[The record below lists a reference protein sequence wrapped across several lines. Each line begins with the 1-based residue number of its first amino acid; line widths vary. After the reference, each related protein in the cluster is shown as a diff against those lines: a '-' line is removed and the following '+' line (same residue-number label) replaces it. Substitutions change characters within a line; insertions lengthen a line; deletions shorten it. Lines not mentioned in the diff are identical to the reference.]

1 MELSTIALHLIAAK
15 YFQIA
20 AMVMFAYDY
29 MLTLGEEVELIWMRP
44 LSFAT
49 MLFFLIRYVSL
60 MQSIVLAVSLNDP
73 DWKGKVGETRIF
85 FELTTDIFLVV
96 CTRYAVSEAIFSV
109 SLIALGQLIM
119 ILRVVAIYRGSK
131 KILVFLLFLWT
142 SQLILSVMGLRT
154 GFTLPLP
161 RGFVGCSFTGTDAMF
176 SSMWIA
182 PAITDSFVFLL
193 TVYRTKQNIGHLLAS
208 VRRGSGSFTDRAISI
223 LLRDGALYYFVIF
236 LANVMNALFFFLAD
250 PGIKPIAAPFNQL
263 LLCTVVSRLV
273 LNLRS
278 LSRSNQDRTTIMSTI
293 QFSDQCYPPNQLG
306 TPKQLDSL
314 WNRTLNDFTEDGSSS
329 FTLGIGN
336 AAFDEAALQSPVE
349 VMHGDND
356 NNASQSH
363 HKV

>member
-1 MELSTIALHLIAAK
+1 MS
-15 YFQIA
+15 YS
-20 AMVMFAYDY
+20 
-29 MLTLGEEVELIWMRP
+29 R
-44 LSFAT
+44 
-49 MLFFLIRYVSL
+49 
-60 MQSIVLAVSLNDP
+60 
-73 DWKGKVGETRIF
+73 
-85 FELTTDIFLVV
+85 
-96 CTRYAVSEAIFSV
+96 CTRYAISEAIFSV

-154 GFTLPLP
+154 GFALPLP

-182 PAITDSFVFLL
+182 PAITDSFIFLL

-223 LLRDGALYYFVIF
+223 LLLDGALYYFVIF
-236 LANVMNALFFFLAD
+236 LANLMNALFFFLAD

-349 VMHGDND
+349 VMHGEND
-356 NNASQSH
+356 NNDQSH
-363 HKV
+363 HKYSTRTLEVLCLANFPDWRKCNNFV